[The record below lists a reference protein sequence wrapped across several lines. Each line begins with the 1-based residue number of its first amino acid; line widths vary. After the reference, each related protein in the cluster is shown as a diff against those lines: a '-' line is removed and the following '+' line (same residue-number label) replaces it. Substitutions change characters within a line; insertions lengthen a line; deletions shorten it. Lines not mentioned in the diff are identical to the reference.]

1 MNQNDSMNQANNRKN
16 MIETLKF
23 NITTQ
28 KNAKVLSEVR
38 TLSSKPSF
46 ISSYVL
52 YWWSYGD
59 SYHYYS
65 YLEAILVQFIDVT
78 IFSLKSCFLCN
89 KDTLNQFHF

>member
-38 TLSSKPSF
+38 TLSSKPSL
-46 ISSYVL
+46 ISSSAL
-52 YWWSYGD
+52 
-59 SYHYYS
+59 
-65 YLEAILVQFIDVT
+65 
-78 IFSLKSCFLCN
+78 
-89 KDTLNQFHF
+89 